1 MSYQSHTPESVVH
14 FEKIAQIAITVT
26 DLARAKDFY
35 LNTLGMRFLFET
47 GPLVFFQCGDIRL
60 MVTNSEADKPRGG
73 TILYFKVE
81 DINAVFDE
89 LKSRGANLVD
99 TPHLIAR
106 MPDHDLWMVFL
117 KDPDENLIG
126 VMSEVP
132 QPDRPEFMPG
142 G

>member
-1 MSYQSHTPESVVH
+1 MNYQSHTPESVVH

-26 DLARAKDFY
+26 DLAPAKDFY
-35 LNTLGMRFLFET
+35 MNTLGMRFLFET

-60 MVTNSEADKPRGG
+60 MLSNTEASQPRGG
-73 TILYFKVE
+73 TVLYFKVE
-81 DINAVFDE
+81 DINAVFDA
-89 LKSRGANLVD
+89 LKARDAHLVD

-106 MPDHDLWMVFL
+106 MPDHDLWMFFV

-132 QPDRPEFMPG
+132 QPDRPEFTPR
-142 G
+142 

>member
-1 MSYQSHTPESVVH
+1 MSYQSHTPDSVVH
-14 FEKIAQIAITVT
+14 LEKIGQIAITVT

-60 MVTNSEADKPRGG
+60 MISNTERDKPRGG
-73 TILYFKVE
+73 TVLYFKVE
-81 DINAVFDE
+81 DIHAVYE
-89 LKSRGANLVD
+89 ALKARGANLVD
-99 TPHLIAR
+99 APHLIAK

-126 VMSEVP
+126 VMCEIP
-132 QPDRPEFMPG
+132 QPDRPEFMPK
-142 G
+142 